1 MKKGILIFM
10 LAIAGLVAHPASAS
24 DTDDLTRTLQEFLA
38 NSDKEDAHASF
49 WADDLVYSSSAGLR
63 FGKADIM
70 AGFEAGGDDDGGEEE
85 TAIVYSGEEVDVR
98 LYGDTAVIAFKLVGT
113 PTNEATETDVLY
125 FYNTGTFLKR
135 GGIWQV
141 VAWQATKIPPQ

>member
-1 MKKGILIFM
+1 MRSGLLFF
-10 LAIAGLVAHPASAS
+10 LLVIASFTAQPVIAS
-24 DTDDLTRTLQEFLA
+24 DVDDLTDMLQEFLA
-38 NSDKEDAHASF
+38 NSDKAAAHASF

-70 AGFEAGGDDDGGEEE
+70 AGFESGGEDVGSDQVP
-85 TAIVYSGEEVDVR
+85 AVVYSGEEVDVR

-113 PTNEATETDVLY
+113 PTNEAADSDVLY
-125 FYNTGTFLKR
+125 FYNTGTLLKR
-135 GGIWQV
+135 DGIWQV